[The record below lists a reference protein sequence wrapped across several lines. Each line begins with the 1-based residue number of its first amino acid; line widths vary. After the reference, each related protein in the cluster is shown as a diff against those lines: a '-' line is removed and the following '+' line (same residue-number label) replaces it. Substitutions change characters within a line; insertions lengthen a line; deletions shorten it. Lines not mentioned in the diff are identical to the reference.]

1 MDTQKWF
8 AFGQYRCTSGKN
20 TKMHLMNVSLSG
32 GHIYDS
38 EPALDLFAEI
48 KLNGK
53 TFLADKAYSCDKI
66 RDYNLHSG

>member
-1 MDTQKWF
+1 
-8 AFGQYRCTSGKN
+8 
-20 TKMHLMNVSLSG
+20 MNVSLSG

-48 KLNGK
+48 ELNGK